1 VEYLQELLLDQ
12 SEIERLNQLLR
23 HMILSESKQS
33 DLQHMLDWIQK
44 RLTDLEKGISIEI
57 IAAELQRRS
66 LFPDPDDLAE
76 ISA

>member
-1 VEYLQELLLDQ
+1 MEYLQELLLDQ